1 MISIPGVSM
10 VTRAAVNRDEACLGD
25 NEDVLAPTVVMP
37 AQLHTSLSS
46 LWLHTGVHPEAE
58 DRIAF

>member
-1 MISIPGVSM
+1 MF
-10 VTRAAVNRDEACLGD
+10 GD
-25 NEDVLAPTVVMP
+25 NEHVLAQTVVMA
-37 AQLHTSLSS
+37 AQLHTSLSP